1 MDERENLLE
10 YETLIHLSDESI
22 CELLQKGCCT
32 IVGVTGS
39 TDEEAIMFYLGM
51 SARSGRPCVKLVHL
65 CFGVLKTQLLCQVN
79 YAHLS

>member
-32 IVGVTGS
+32 IV
-39 TDEEAIMFYLGM
+39 
-51 SARSGRPCVKLVHL
+51 
-65 CFGVLKTQLLCQVN
+65 LKAPDSEQIRDLYIGN
-79 YAHLS
+79 YAVRYLIAEEIIYILRIWHNKENEKKFIT